1 VVRIELKPVSYLI
14 TNVDVLEYLDSEM
27 EKITNNQEF
36 PYREKSSAKVRIKF
50 IPMAAE
56 SNLHKRR
63 MEEEKYFY
71 IDINALQQFWKKRI
85 SRESGDEMPP

>member
-1 VVRIELKPVSYLI
+1 
-14 TNVDVLEYLDSEM
+14 
-27 EKITNNQEF
+27 
-36 PYREKSSAKVRIKF
+36 
-50 IPMAAE
+50 MAAE

-71 IDINALQQFWKKRI
+71 ININALQQFWKKRI

>member
-1 VVRIELKPVSYLI
+1 
-14 TNVDVLEYLDSEM
+14 M

-36 PYREKSSAKVRIKF
+36 PNREKSSAKVRTKF

-71 IDINALQQFWKKRI
+71 ININVLQQFWKKRI